1 MPEYG
6 TQVAPRDRW
15 CIAAYIRALQLS
27 QNATSAM
34 FPPDKK
40 FRQLHRSSA
49 ISATEPRF
57 RRLRFRPP
65 QPQKGSLNDH
75 GHRQDDEVGPDG
87 SARRADHSAE
97 VACHWSNRRHCVGRR
112 RFSRSRQLLFR
123 VPDRFH
129 VLAGPLA
136 RMHGHSYDV
145 SPGRG
150 AWGTVIRRIL
160 ESGMMTLPL
169 MFVLFI
175 PYC

>member
-27 QNATSAM
+27 QNATSADV
-34 FPPDKK
+34 PTGQK

-75 GHRQDDEVGPDG
+75 GHRQDDEVDLMAPL
-87 SARRADHSAE
+87 
-97 VACHWSNRRHCVGRR
+97 VAQTIQQRSLVIGAIGAIASSPAL
-112 RFSRSRQLLFR
+112 FS
-123 VPDRFH
+123 
-129 VLAGPLA
+129 
-136 RMHGHSYDV
+136 
-145 SPGRG
+145 
-150 AWGTVIRRIL
+150 
-160 ESGMMTLPL
+160 LPTA
-169 MFVLFI
+169 FI
-175 PYC
+175 PRT